1 MYVKRNVHA
10 HNNFTIQYLHFLS
23 LRNASWA
30 SKTIV
35 GSKFASFERATH
47 KLLIYRALQLL
58 RLKMCNNVVHK
69 NSTLQCK
76 TSTITMQMWSFYTPN
91 GVHLTCNCSPFAMQ
105 KGYKWRKTWCSRQ
118 CEPIKTAT
126 GISIIDFW
134 FVTVFYCLDYICI
147 GYKKNKNNIAYSM
160 RVKQC
165 CSCHYL

>member
-1 MYVKRNVHA
+1 MLSFEVASRFPCFDDAKLRLFAYTTKSLPLKMHLFVWFLMYVKRIVHA

-47 KLLIYRALQLL
+47 KFLIYRALQLL

-76 TSTITMQMWSFYTPN
+76 TSTITMQLWSFCTPN
-91 GVHLTCNCSPFAMQ
+91 GVHLVSVSAMQ
-105 KGYKWRKTWCSRQ
+105 PCPYFF
-118 CEPIKTAT
+118 
-126 GISIIDFW
+126 IS
-134 FVTVFYCLDYICI
+134 LPLL
-147 GYKKNKNNIAYSM
+147 
-160 RVKQC
+160 RE
-165 CSCHYL
+165 